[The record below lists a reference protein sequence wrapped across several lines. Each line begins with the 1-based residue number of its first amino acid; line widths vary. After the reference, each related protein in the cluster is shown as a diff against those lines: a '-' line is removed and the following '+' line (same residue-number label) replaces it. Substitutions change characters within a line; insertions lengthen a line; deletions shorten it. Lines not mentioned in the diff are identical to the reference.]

1 MFIKTCSRAYSGFQP
16 DLEQKN
22 MVKYQIAFQLRP
34 LTELTNRDETLND

>member
-1 MFIKTCSRAYSGFQP
+1 MFIKTCSRAYSGFQA

-22 MVKYQIAFQLRP
+22 MVKYQIVLLLKP